1 MKSYFNK
8 IRSLVKREGA
18 ARYLR
23 ITLVCFGLSVI
34 VTRIFLQAT
43 GFPQIGTAD
52 THIAHLL
59 FGGLLLFIASLLPL
73 LFANRWVFTFS
84 AVLSGTGVGLFIDEV
99 GKFISR
105 TNDYFL
111 PEAMPIIY
119 AFFLLTLLLY
129 LQIKRPPPQDT
140 RADLYRAF
148 DSFQEVLDY
157 DLETQELSALVK
169 RLKRVQSQSENPSL
183 AALAAALL
191 NYLETDARVVPEYQ
205 GFFERLALRA
215 SELESRLFTNRLLKI
230 LLIVS
235 LLAFGIYSFFDL
247 VSAFWAFVSPAYLV
261 KLVETLISEGRI
273 VNDASVS
280 WFLFRLLLQGI
291 VGVLII
297 VASVFIAVGREKKA
311 INFAYFGLLASLTTV
326 NLLVFYFDQFKAIYT
341 TLGQLV
347 VLLLVVAYRRRVFF
361 PSK

>member
-1 MKSYFNK
+1 MKSYFTK

-23 ITLVCFGLSVI
+23 ITLICFGLSVI
-34 VTRIFLQAT
+34 ATRIFLQAT
-43 GFPQIGTAD
+43 GFPQIGGGTD

-73 LFANRWVFTFS
+73 LFANRWVFTVS
-84 AVLSGTGVGLFIDEV
+84 AILSGTGVGLFIDEV
-99 GKFISR
+99 GKFISAS
-105 TNDYFL
+105 NDYFL

-129 LQIKRPPPQDT
+129 LQIKRPPPEDT

-157 DLETQELSALVK
+157 DLETQELTALEA
-169 RLKRVQSQSENPSL
+169 RLKRVESQDKNPQL
-183 AALAAALL
+183 AALASSLL
-191 NYLETDARVVPEYQ
+191 NYLKSDAKVIPEYQ
-205 GFFERLALRA
+205 GFFERLTTRLT
-215 SELESRLFTNRLLKI
+215 ELEQRFLTNRMLKI

-247 VSAFWAFVSPAYLV
+247 ITAFLAFSSPSYLIN
-261 KLVETLISEGRI
+261 LVETLISQGRI
-273 VNDASVS
+273 ESDASIS
-280 WFLFRLLLQGI
+280 WFLFRLVIQGV

-297 VASVFIAVGREKKA
+297 LSSVFVAIGRERKA
-311 INFAYFGLLASLTTV
+311 INFAYFGLLGSLTTV

-341 TLGQLV
+341 TLGQLFI
-347 VLLLVVAYRRRVFF
+347 LLLVVAYRRRLFY
-361 PSK
+361 S

>member
-1 MKSYFNK
+1 MKSYLNK

-23 ITLVCFGLSVI
+23 ITLIFFGISVFA
-34 VTRIFLQAT
+34 TRIFLQAT
-43 GFPQIGTAD
+43 GFPQIGGAD

-59 FGGLLLFIASLLPL
+59 FGGLLLFVASLLPL
-73 LFANRWVFTFS
+73 LFANRWVFTVS

-99 GKFISR
+99 GKFISV
-105 TNDYFL
+105 NNNYFL

-119 AFFLLTLLLY
+119 AFFLLTLILY
-129 LQIKRPPPQDT
+129 LQVKRPPPQDT

-157 DLETQELSALVK
+157 DLETQELAALEK
-169 RLKRVQSQSENPSL
+169 RLRRVESQDKNPSF
-183 AALAAALL
+183 AALATALL
-191 NYLETDARVVPEYQ
+191 NYLKSDAKVIPEYQ
-205 GFFERLALRA
+205 GFFEKLAARLI
-215 SELESRLFTNRLLKI
+215 ELESRFLTNRILKI
-230 LLIVS
+230 LLIVG

-247 VSAFWAFVSPAYLV
+247 ITAFLAFSSPGYLIN
-261 KLVETLISEGRI
+261 LVETLISQGRI
-273 VNDASVS
+273 ESDASIS

-291 VGVLII
+291 VGVLILLS
-297 VASVFIAVGREKKA
+297 SVFIAIGREKKA

-341 TLGQLV
+341 TLGQLFI
-347 VLLLVVAYRRRVFF
+347 LLLVVAYRRRLFF
-361 PSK
+361 S